1 MKKNW
6 RQCQMNKYEAGI
18 LMMFIITIFVLNW
31 GMFADVEVMLVF
43 SLPTVIV
50 LMMCC
55 LFGGLTSKKR

>member
-1 MKKNW
+1 
-6 RQCQMNKYEAGI
+6 MNKYEAGI

-31 GMFADVEVMLVF
+31 GMFVDVEVMLVF

-55 LFGGLTSKKR
+55 LFESLTSKKR

>member
-1 MKKNW
+1 
-6 RQCQMNKYEAGI
+6 MNKYELRI
-18 LMMFIITIFVLNW
+18 LGMFILAIFVLNW

-55 LFGGLTSKKR
+55 LFGSLTSKKR

>member
-1 MKKNW
+1 
-6 RQCQMNKYEAGI
+6 MNKYEAGI

-55 LFGGLTSKKR
+55 LFTSLTGKKR

>member
-1 MKKNW
+1 
-6 RQCQMNKYEAGI
+6 MNKYELRI
-18 LMMFIITIFVLNW
+18 LGLFIITVFVLNW

-55 LFGGLTSKKR
+55 LFTSLTSKKR